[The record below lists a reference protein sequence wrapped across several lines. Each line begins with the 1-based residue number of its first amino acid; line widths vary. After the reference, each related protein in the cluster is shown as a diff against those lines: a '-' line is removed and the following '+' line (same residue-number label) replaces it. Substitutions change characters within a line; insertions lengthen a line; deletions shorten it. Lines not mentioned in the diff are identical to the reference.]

1 MLGFLFGSTMFL
13 VMLAALAMMIPLRK
27 HKKFKKVTKWLVF
40 ACALIAGSAAAL
52 CFVGEWA
59 GGLLVGLLT
68 GVLGAPAG
76 AVGVIA
82 LFFLL
87 GAVVDLLDGEPD
99 GGARV
104 AALILPTLLAVTGG
118 DLGLYGAEATTT
130 VSQAGA
136 ALFGN
141 LIGLGG

>member
-13 VMLAALAMMIPLRK
+13 VMLGALAMMIPLRK
-27 HKKFKKVTKWLVF
+27 HKKFKKVTKWCVF

-52 CFVGEWA
+52 CFVGQWA
-59 GGLLVGLLT
+59 GMAITAVLS

-76 AVGVIA
+76 AAGVIA

-104 AALILPTLLAVTGG
+104 AALVLPTLLAITGG
-118 DLGLYGAEATTT
+118 DLGMYGAQATGT
-130 VSQAGA
+130 VSDAGA
-136 ALFGN
+136 NLFGS
-141 LIGLGG
+141 LIGLG

>member
-1 MLGFLFGSTMFL
+1 MFV

-27 HKKFKKVTKWLVF
+27 HRKYKKFTKWLVF
-40 ACALIAGSAAAL
+40 ACALVAGSAAAM
-52 CFVGEWA
+52 CFVGEFA
-59 GGLLVGLLT
+59 AMGINALLT

-76 AVGVIA
+76 TAGVLA

-104 AALILPTLLAVTGG
+104 AALILPTLLAITGG
-118 DLGLYGAEATTT
+118 DLGMYGVEATTT

>member
-1 MLGFLFGSTMFL
+1 MLGFLFGSVMFV
-13 VMLAALAMMIPLRK
+13 VMLAAFAVMIPLRK
-27 HKKFKKVTKWLVF
+27 HKKYKKFTKWGVF
-40 ACALIAGSAAAL
+40 ACALIAGSAAAM

-59 GGLLVGLLT
+59 AMAINGLLT

-76 AVGVIA
+76 SAGVLA
-82 LFFLL
+82 LFFLI

-104 AALILPTLLAVTGG
+104 AALILPSLLAITGG
-118 DLGLYGAEATTT
+118 DLGMYGVEATTT

-136 ALFGN
+136 NLFGN